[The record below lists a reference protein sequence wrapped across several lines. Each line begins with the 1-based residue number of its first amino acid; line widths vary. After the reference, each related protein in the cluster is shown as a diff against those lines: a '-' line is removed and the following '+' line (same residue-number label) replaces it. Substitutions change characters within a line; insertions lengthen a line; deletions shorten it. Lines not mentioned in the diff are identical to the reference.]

1 MQPLPGWAER
11 LAEAARQPASAPERR
26 LVLPKAP
33 DYYAAERRLV
43 ADQAGAEALLDFAR
57 QRPIAF
63 IGIDCEFKY
72 DRPGVFIRR
81 SRGEDRYW
89 YDPRSLVPLLL
100 AVVLV
105 ELSPDG
111 QAVLYRFVLDLR
123 QPGVLGP
130 LGTFFRIP
138 VPFVAHFVPAELF
151 CLWKLAMPTPDSV
164 WDTCLAERAF
174 QLGVHHPRYKAGGD
188 EVEQTRAKEE
198 TEEMIDFSCSLVST
212 CLRRGVP
219 YPFAAA
225 KDRLQASFLTH
236 PEDQPF
242 SPEQVEYVA
251 ADAEATARL
260 YPIQVQAA
268 LAQNALNHLQQ
279 VEMDWT
285 VTNARIVWDGVRVDP
300 NLCKQLLTACQ
311 RHIGDLPRQLAEL
324 GLGNVNSHP
333 QLTEFFRSIGML
345 HAFRDGNKYVF
356 DDNHLE
362 AVEDHHAA
370 VPLIRALRKTQRLL
384 NDQLLLTG
392 AMVGADGRL
401 HPEHRQLG
409 AESGRNT
416 MSNPN
421 VGGIGKA
428 LRPLVVPS
436 DPATHAV
443 GEVDLSQIE
452 VGVAAA
458 LFADPDLIAMFN
470 QGDVYSTMARRY
482 YADLLPSEALGLPD
496 WEFKKVYRSYRDRM
510 KVFTLAIIYNITPV
524 GLARQLGIGRPQAAR
539 EREKFLAMFPSLVR
553 ALGEASAYGAIRGYA
568 ELCTGLRRYRARA
581 GPPTTWEVNWL
592 RNTPV
597 QGSAGVVFKVAG
609 NRLRRRYPHYGAKI
623 ILCLHDAFLF
633 EAPRAHLE
641 TVAGI
646 TGEVMRGAVQEY
658 FPVLRP
664 QVDVNVEH
672 PHCWNKD
679 GKHLSLEY
687 WMEDPE
693 LARHYLRS

>member
-1 MQPLPGWAER
+1 M
-11 LAEAARQPASAPERR
+11 
-26 LVLPKAP
+26 
-33 DYYAAERRLV
+33 
-43 ADQAGAEALLDFAR
+43 
-57 QRPIAF
+57 
-63 IGIDCEFKY
+63 
-72 DRPGVFIRR
+72 
-81 SRGEDRYW
+81 
-89 YDPRSLVPLLL
+89 
-100 AVVLV
+100 LV

-138 VPFVAHFVPAELF
+138 VPLVAHFVPAELF
-151 CLWKLAMPTPDSV
+151 CLWKLAMPAPDSV

-174 QLGVHHPRYKAGGD
+174 QLGVHHPRYKGGGD
-188 EVEQTRAKEE
+188 KVEQARAKEE

-219 YPFAAA
+219 YPFTAA

-242 SPEQVEYVA
+242 SPEQQAYVA

-285 VTNARIVWDGVRVDP
+285 VTNARIAWDGVRVDP
-300 NLCKQLLTACQ
+300 DLCKQLLAACQ
-311 RHIGDLPRQLAEL
+311 RHVGDLPRQLAEL

-345 HAFRDGNKYVF
+345 DAFRDGNKYTF
-356 DDNHLE
+356 DDNHLK

-370 VPLIRALRKTQRLL
+370 VPLIRTVRQIQRLL
-384 NDQLLLTG
+384 DDQFLLTG
-392 AMVGADGRL
+392 ALVGADGRL
-401 HPEHRQLG
+401 HPNHRQLG

-482 YADLLPSEALGLPD
+482 YADLLPSQALGLPD
-496 WEFKKVYRSYRDRM
+496 REFKKIYRFYRDRM

-539 EREKFLAMFPSLVR
+539 ERERFLAMFPSLVR
-553 ALGEASAYGAIRGYA
+553 ALGEASDYGAIRGYA

-581 GPPTTWEVNWL
+581 GPPTAWEVNWL

-609 NRLRRRYPHYGAKI
+609 NRLRQRYSHYGAKL

-633 EAPRAHLE
+633 EVPRMHLD

>member
-1 MQPLPGWAER
+1 M
-11 LAEAARQPASAPERR
+11 
-26 LVLPKAP
+26 
-33 DYYAAERRLV
+33 
-43 ADQAGAEALLDFAR
+43 
-57 QRPIAF
+57 
-63 IGIDCEFKY
+63 
-72 DRPGVFIRR
+72 
-81 SRGEDRYW
+81 
-89 YDPRSLVPLLL
+89 
-100 AVVLV
+100 

-111 QAVLYRFVLDLR
+111 RAVLYRFVLDLR
-123 QPGVLGP
+123 QPGVLAP
-130 LGTFFRIP
+130 LGTFFRLP
-138 VPFVAHFVPAELF
+138 VPFAAHFAQAELF
-151 CLWKLAMPTPDSV
+151 CLWKLALPTPDAV

-174 QLGVHHPRYKAGGD
+174 QLGVHHPRYKGGGSED
-188 EVEQTRAKEE
+188 EVEQARAKEE
-198 TEEMIDFSCSLVST
+198 TEAEIDFACGLVPT

-242 SPEQVEYVA
+242 SPEQQAYVA
-251 ADAEATARL
+251 ADAEAAARL

-268 LAQNALNHLQQ
+268 LAQNALNHLQR

-285 VTNARIVWDGVRVDP
+285 VTNARIAWDGVRVDP
-300 NLCKQLLTACQ
+300 DLCERLLAACR
-311 RHIGDLPRQLAEL
+311 RHARDLPAQLAEL

-333 QLTEFFRSIGML
+333 QLKEFFRSLGL
-345 HAFRDGNKYVF
+345 LDAFRDGNRYTF
-356 DDNHLE
+356 DDDHLE
-362 AVEDHHAA
+362 AAEDRHAA
-370 VPLIRALRKTQRLL
+370 VPLIRTLRKARRLL
-384 NDQLLLTG
+384 DDRFLLTG
-392 AMVGADGRL
+392 ALVGADGRL
-401 HPEHRQLG
+401 HPDHKQLG

-421 VGGIGKA
+421 VGGLGKA

-482 YADLLPSEALGLPD
+482 YADRLPSEALGLPD
-496 WEFKKVYRSYRDRM
+496 REFKQVYRSYRDRM
-510 KVFTLAIIYNITPV
+510 KVFTLAIVYNITAV
-524 GLARQLGIGRPQAAR
+524 GLARQLGIGRSQAQV
-539 EREKFLAMFPSLVR
+539 EREKFLALFPSLVR
-553 ALGEASAYGAIRGYA
+553 ALGEASDYGAIRGYA

-581 GPPTTWEVNWL
+581 GAPTPWEVNWL

-633 EAPRAHLE
+633 EAPRAPGDGRRDHGRGHARGGPGIFPGAPPASGRECRAPAVLE
-641 TVAGI
+641 QGRQAPLAGVLDGGSR
-646 TGEVMRGAVQEY
+646 TGPYLLEVINRPARRGQPRPARLLEQAGA
-658 FPVLRP
+658 PGRPRALAGGPDLLALREQGP
-664 QVDVNVEH
+664 A
-672 PHCWNKD
+672 PLRACR
-679 GKHLSLEY
+679 SAFRR
-687 WMEDPE
+687 
-693 LARHYLRS
+693 ARVSG